1 MKKTFSYYLRPIALF
16 ATVWAALLLCN
27 ALCFAL
33 AARGYNLPPVF
44 SAVTALCLSLLLA
57 YSLSRL
63 LVLFTPRE
71 LLYEGR
77 KAKGERLRFLW
88 ARPILRAALLL
99 FFLLPLPYPAFAPL
113 FGAYSPL
120 LRYLISRVYLLP
132 LLLAFLL
139 GSLTGLSYREQ
150 NPKEQKNTAFFL
162 FLLHALKYILIYS
175 VGALLLLLLSATLI
189 SLPALVALVI
199 VSRFGVAILVL
210 FLALWVFRI
219 LRAIRKRRK
228 FLRALEAAC
237 ASRRISMPK
246 IKDPICSL
254 FKRGGSDVFYIT
266 VRGKKYACRMVSSL
280 KRGSI
285 FRFYPDGKMA
295 KVHVMILSI
304 LTRGRFGAGSG
315 GLHRQRTELW
325 EKQYDVA
332 FEAEGATKVLIFNPC
347 SKIVELKHGDD
358 SVPLDNGMT
367 IGEYKFFTAS
377 GFTGAVAR
385 DCLDRKPNE

>member
-1 MKKTFSYYLRPIALF
+1 MKKPLTYLRSVALF
-16 ATVWAALLLCN
+16 ATVWGALLLCN
-27 ALCFAL
+27 FLCFSL
-33 AARGYNLPPVF
+33 AAQGYNLPPIF
-44 SAVTALCLSLLLA
+44 SACVALVLSLLLA

-71 LLYEGR
+71 QLYEGR
-77 KAKGERLRFLW
+77 KTKGERLRFLW

-99 FFLLPLPYPAFAPL
+99 FLLLPLPYPAFAPL

-132 LLLAFLL
+132 LFVAFLL
-139 GSLTGLSYREQ
+139 GALTGLSYREQ
-150 NPKEQKNTAFFL
+150 NPKERKNTAFLL
-162 FLLHALKYILIYS
+162 FLLHTLKYILIYS
-175 VGALLLLLLSATLI
+175 VGALFLLLLSATLI
-189 SLPALVALVI
+189 SLPTLVAVVI
-199 VSRFGVAILVL
+199 VSRFGAAILAV
-210 FLALWVFRI
+210 FIAIWMFRI
-219 LRAIRKRRK
+219 LRAIRKRQK
-228 FLRALEAAC
+228 FLKELAAAC

-246 IKDPICSL
+246 IKDPIRSL

-266 VRGKKYACRMVSSL
+266 VRGKKYACKMVSSL

-315 GLHRQRTELW
+315 GLHRERTELW
-325 EKQYDVA
+325 EKQYDVS
-332 FEAEGATKVLIFNPC
+332 FEAEGAVKVLIFNPC

-367 IGEYKFFTAS
+367 VGEYKFFTAS